1 MKTEILSAH
10 TPELFTAAV
19 RRAADL
25 LAAGEAVALP
35 TETVYGLAANAWD
48 ENAVAKIFQIK
59 GRPANNP
66 VIVHVASLAMARRCA
81 REFPATAEKLAH
93 SFWPGPLTLV
103 VPRADAIPPIVTA
116 GGRTVG
122 VRWPAHPFIQA
133 VIRQCNFPLAAPSA
147 NLSGRVSPTTAE
159 HVRAQLDGK
168 IPLIVDG
175 GPSSVGL
182 ESTVL
187 DVTVWPPEILRPG
200 MIHAATLASVTGRIA
215 TRTANPES
223 STLRSPGLLRKHYA
237 PRAKLILLHWR
248 DEADLR
254 RQLATLHLPPATCFV
269 LAYAQ
274 IPAGPDFANV
284 SVMPHEAEA
293 FARALYAALHRCD
306 EEGARTIVVEA
317 PPDTPE
323 WSAVA
328 DRLHRA
334 AAD

>member
-1 MKTEILSAH
+1 
-10 TPELFTAAV
+10 
-19 RRAADL
+19 
-25 LAAGEAVALP
+25 
-35 TETVYGLAANAWD
+35 
-48 ENAVAKIFQIK
+48 
-59 GRPANNP
+59 
-66 VIVHVASLAMARRCA
+66 
-81 REFPATAEKLAH
+81 
-93 SFWPGPLTLV
+93 
-103 VPRADAIPPIVTA
+103 
-116 GGRTVG
+116 
-122 VRWPAHPFIQA
+122 
-133 VIRQCNFPLAAPSA
+133 
-147 NLSGRVSPTTAE
+147 
-159 HVRAQLDGK
+159 
-168 IPLIVDG
+168 
-175 GPSSVGL
+175 
-182 ESTVL
+182 
-187 DVTVWPPEILRPG
+187 
-200 MIHAATLASVTGRIA
+200 
-215 TRTANPES
+215 
-223 STLRSPGLLRKHYA
+223 LRKHYA